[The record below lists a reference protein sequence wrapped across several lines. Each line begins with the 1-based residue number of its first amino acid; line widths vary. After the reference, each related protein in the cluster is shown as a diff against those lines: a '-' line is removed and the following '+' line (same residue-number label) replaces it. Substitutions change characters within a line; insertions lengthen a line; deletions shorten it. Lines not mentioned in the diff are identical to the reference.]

1 MCEPAS
7 VENTVNNKINKKLQE
22 VRASLEEIVRRE
34 NERIESERKKAR
46 RKLIDQSVKIIAKEA
61 LPVLDQAIAM
71 LAQAKGEK

>member
-1 MCEPAS
+1 MCETAS